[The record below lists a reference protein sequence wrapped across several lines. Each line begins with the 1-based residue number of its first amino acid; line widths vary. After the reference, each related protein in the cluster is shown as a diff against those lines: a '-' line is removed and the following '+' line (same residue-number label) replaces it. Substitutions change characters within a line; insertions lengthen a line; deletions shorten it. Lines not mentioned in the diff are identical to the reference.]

1 MKKKQLLSLLLVAAM
16 TVGLTACGGKEKPND
31 TSKETDTNGSEAL
44 PTDYEGLSEVIYM
57 DALGDFYELYQQA
70 QEETDADKR
79 YALEALAEAKML
91 ESGTILP
98 TTSKGGAYVLTR
110 NAPNTISSVLYGGDA
125 ERYETLLATKEFV
138 TKEDWDAMRALYGE
152 LKGTGTYYEKCKE
165 YLTSHGYTLTDTFSM
180 IYTDDNKSWDVFT
193 EWNSSMYEP
202 LCLTFDRLLQYDCEN
217 TLQPSLAE
225 SYTEKK
231 NDDGTVTYTFN
242 IRKGVK
248 WVDSQGRE
256 YADVTAD
263 DFVAGAEHLFDTGS
277 GMEALWGS
285 DGANIVNAD
294 EYIAGDETDF
304 SKVGVKAVDDYTLE
318 YTLKKEVP
326 YFVTLLE
333 YTTFAPLN
341 RAYYKSQGGTFS
353 AEGDNYT
360 SGDYGKTQDNIL
372 YCGPYLVKRAD
383 QKSAITFELNNSYW
397 NKDKVTIKTLNWIYD
412 NLSDVQK
419 TYDNAI
425 NGVTNGVGLTEA
437 MVAICKADGDR
448 FDKYVHVSSTDAT
461 SYLVTYNINRQA
473 YANVTDD
480 TKLASQKTDE
490 QKAASDKAL
499 KNQHFRLALSYA
511 DDRASWNEQTR
522 GADLKLANLTNSYTP
537 GDFVTLSKDVTVEIN
552 GSEQTFK
559 AGTYYGEILQAQL
572 NADGYPIVAWNPET
586 NDGIGGS
593 TGYDG
598 WYHPEEAVKELDKA
612 IEELKAEGVE
622 ITEENP
628 IVLDLPVTSEATYMV
643 NRANAYKQSIEK
655 VLGNKVIINLNVDP
669 KYDTILEAT
678 YYTKDGKESNFDIND
693 NTGWGP
699 DFGDPCSYLGTLA
712 PYYSGAFTKNFG
724 IY

>member
-138 TKEDWDAMRALYGE
+138 TKEDWDAMRAMYGE
-152 LKGTGTYYEKCKE
+152 LKGTGTYYEKCNE

-193 EWNSSMYEP
+193 EWNASMYEP

-285 DGANIVNAD
+285 EGANIVNAD

-304 SKVGVKAVDDYTLE
+304 SKVGVKAVTCCW
-318 YTLKKEVP
+318 
-326 YFVTLLE
+326 
-333 YTTFAPLN
+333 
-341 RAYYKSQGGTFS
+341 KS
-353 AEGDNYT
+353 
-360 SGDYGKTQDNIL
+360 
-372 YCGPYLVKRAD
+372 
-383 QKSAITFELNNSYW
+383 
-397 NKDKVTIKTLNWIYD
+397 
-412 NLSDVQK
+412 
-419 TYDNAI
+419 
-425 NGVTNGVGLTEA
+425 
-437 MVAICKADGDR
+437 
-448 FDKYVHVSSTDAT
+448 
-461 SYLVTYNINRQA
+461 
-473 YANVTDD
+473 
-480 TKLASQKTDE
+480 
-490 QKAASDKAL
+490 
-499 KNQHFRLALSYA
+499 
-511 DDRASWNEQTR
+511 R
-522 GADLKLANLTNSYTP
+522 G
-537 GDFVTLSKDVTVEIN
+537 F
-552 GSEQTFK
+552 
-559 AGTYYGEILQAQL
+559 
-572 NADGYPIVAWNPET
+572 
-586 NDGIGGS
+586 
-593 TGYDG
+593 
-598 WYHPEEAVKELDKA
+598 
-612 IEELKAEGVE
+612 
-622 ITEENP
+622 
-628 IVLDLPVTSEATYMV
+628 
-643 NRANAYKQSIEK
+643 
-655 VLGNKVIINLNVDP
+655 
-669 KYDTILEAT
+669 
-678 YYTKDGKESNFDIND
+678 
-693 NTGWGP
+693 
-699 DFGDPCSYLGTLA
+699 
-712 PYYSGAFTKNFG
+712 
-724 IY
+724 